1 MTNREPFNHCTR
13 RYYRS
18 KYQSYHRDSV
28 GENKDVGYKLLGWY
42 IKSSTGMLHHRRRY
56 ISDKEALYRN
66 VINSLSKNEE
76 NELSSIRER
85 IATLFNNQLYSDVV
99 LNINEKKLFGHSFV
113 LSLASPVFKAT
124 FYDELNFARKDSFD
138 VLDVTENG
146 FMNLLRFIYMN
157 NTPESDNLS
166 ECLETLYAARVFLV
180 SSLVNICI
188 QKCLQ
193 VINSENLCQ
202 ILDTAYCLD
211 LYILTDNCL
220 QLYAMQPERVLTS
233 ESFLSA
239 KTDTVLLLFSM
250 AIENGTKKEFNFH
263 LMKWAINEAKRRGLS
278 TFQVAT
284 VLKPFFEINSSDS

>member
-146 FMNLLRFIYMN
+146 FMNLLRCIQWIIKSGKTN
-157 NTPESDNLS
+157 LDEILKTKGPEYLNRNYVVCFDYFTEKDFRKKNLLS
-166 ECLETLYAARVFLV
+166 QGIGPGAV
-180 SSLVNICI
+180 SSLFIYNAKQTMMRSIPKKRKLEPSNIEMSLDVETVATAAQENSNKPSSTKNI
-188 QKCLQ
+188 RNLAKKF
-193 VINSENLCQ
+193 INSQKQLSKYKLLTRNLKTK
-202 ILDTAYCLD
+202 LWK
-211 LYILTDNCL
+211 L
-220 QLYAMQPERVLTS
+220 Q
-233 ESFLSA
+233 
-239 KTDTVLLLFSM
+239 
-250 AIENGTKKEFNFH
+250 KE
-263 LMKWAINEAKRRGLS
+263 
-278 TFQVAT
+278 
-284 VLKPFFEINSSDS
+284 